1 MENYFNYFTEI
12 EEHFQKVRGTGAFRL
27 STLDWALI
35 ETWKEASIPLD
46 AVLRGIDRTFEKWGA
61 RPRRGR
67 KVNSLAYCSQEVLAA
82 EHEQAPPAAARPPAA
97 APFTPAELAAQFGK
111 HAQTLRPRFP
121 EIAASLEDLR
131 QAAESGIALDLEEV
145 ERRLT
150 VLEEK
155 MFSAVVASTSEERLL
170 AARRELDGQ
179 LAPYRRKMSAEQI
192 AMVEKQFLRRA
203 LLEAAGLP
211 RLSLFHW

>member
-12 EEHFQKVRGTGAFRL
+12 EEHFQKARGTGTFRL

-35 ETWKEASIPLD
+35 DTWKESNIPLE
-46 AVLRGIDRTFEKWGA
+46 AVLRGIDRAFEKWRA

-67 KVNSLAYCSQEVLAA
+67 KVNSLAYCAQEVRVA
-82 EHEQAPPAAARPPAA
+82 EQEQAPAAAGRKAAA
-97 APFTPAELAAQFGK
+97 APFTPAELAESFAL
-111 HAQTLRPRFP
+111 HAARLRPRFP
-121 EIAASLEDLR
+121 EIADSLEDLR
-131 QAAESGIALDLEEV
+131 QAAESGVALDLEEV

-155 MFSAVVASTSEERLL
+155 MFSALVAGASEERLL
-170 AARRELDGQ
+170 AVHRDLDAALG
-179 LAPYRRKMSAEQI
+179 PYRRKMSAEQI
-192 AMVEKQFLRRA
+192 AMLEKQFLRRT
-203 LLEAAGLP
+203 LLEADGLP